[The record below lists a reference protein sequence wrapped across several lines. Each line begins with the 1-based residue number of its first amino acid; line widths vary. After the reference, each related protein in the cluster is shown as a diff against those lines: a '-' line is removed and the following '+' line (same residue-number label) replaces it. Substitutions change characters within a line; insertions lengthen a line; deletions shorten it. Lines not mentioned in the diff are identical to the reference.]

1 MAAARRISASSTAI
15 RRLRTR
21 RRASTSWAPTGAS
34 PSASCRTMPF
44 VLTDEQHRGLQHG
57 LAALQQNLGAAQ
69 QNAGALSAL
78 LAGLPPAE
86 LAAPPAA
93 PQAPAG

>member
-1 MAAARRISASSTAI
+1 
-15 RRLRTR
+15 
-21 RRASTSWAPTGAS
+21 
-34 PSASCRTMPF
+34 MPY
-44 VLTDEQHRGLQHG
+44 VLTDDAHRGLQQG

-78 LAGLPPAE
+78 LAQLPPAE

-93 PQAPAG
+93 AEGRHEPSALELGAAARKAAPV